1 MGDGPP
7 RFQRNFTCSVVLR
20 IHSRGNSFST
30 TGLLPPMAGL
40 SRPIRLKNFLI
51 TLYGVSYNP
60 RKTSLSGLGYIPV
73 RSPLLRKSLLLSLPL
88 GTEMFQ
94 FPRSATFILSI
105 QINVLFHYKTV
116 GCPIRKSPDRSLL
129 TTPRGISEL
138 VPSFIGS

>member
-1 MGDGPP
+1 
-7 RFQRNFTCSVVLR
+7 
-20 IHSRGNSFST
+20 
-30 TGLLPPMAGL
+30 MAGL

-94 FPRSATFILSI
+94 FPRYTSLIL
-105 QINVLFHYKTV
+105 
-116 GCPIRKSPDRSLL
+116 
-129 TTPRGISEL
+129 
-138 VPSFIGS
+138 